1 MQLKG
6 DDMSELV
13 CYKTMPVWDKASLPL
28 MFQERHNTKEET
40 YAQLKVLKGSLD
52 FVIFADDGS
61 EQKFTFDVDNQ
72 PPVIEP
78 QVWHRISSCSDDMQ
92 CQLSFLCHPDIKFYK
107 EHGLTI
113 PHSEVRFLCE
123 NKLSQPCKTL
133 DLGSGRGRNSFYLA
147 LQGYDVTAV
156 DINPQHIQAIDFVK
170 KQAGIENIKTAIY
183 DINSHQIKGDYDLI
197 VSTVVLM
204 FLQRENIADII
215 ADMQAH
221 TLPGGINVIV
231 CAVETPNAPL
241 DLVPFKCFLK
251 AGELSG

>member
-1 MQLKG
+1 
-6 DDMSELV
+6 
-13 CYKTMPVWDKASLPL
+13 MPTL
-28 MFQERHNTKEET
+28 
-40 YAQLKVLKGSLD
+40 
-52 FVIFADDGS
+52 
-61 EQKFTFDVDNQ
+61 
-72 PPVIEP
+72 
-78 QVWHRISSCSDDMQ
+78 
-92 CQLSFLCHPDIKFYK
+92 FLCHPDIKFYK

-251 AGELSG
+251 AGELSGYYKDWEILKYNEDPGHLHRTDAQGQRIKLNFATLIAKKK